1 VNPFPGPS
9 ITVPSVSARQMS
21 EVDRVME
28 EDLGIGL
35 IQMMENAGRGLA
47 RLTSRRFLDNDPAG
61 ARVEVLVGKGG
72 NGGGAL
78 VAARRLAGWGAQVSV
93 QIAGPAEELGEVPG
107 RQLQILLQMGV
118 EVKVG
123 PSNPRQEDDSGD
135 TGSPS
140 VILDGL
146 IGYSLSGPPRG
157 PVAEWIHWSAQSRSP
172 IVSLDVPSGLD
183 ASSGEPLPP
192 SVKAAATFTL
202 ALPKTG
208 LRKEPARPMVGELYL
223 GDIGVPPGVYERF
236 GFDVNGLFSS
246 GDILFLG

>member
-1 VNPFPGPS
+1 MIPFPEPA

-28 EDLGIGL
+28 EELGIGL

-61 ARVEVLVGKGG
+61 ARVKVLVGKGG

-93 QIAGPAEELGEVPG
+93 QIAGVVEELGEVPG
-107 RQLQILLQMGV
+107 RQLQILQQMGV
-118 EVKVG
+118 AVDVG
-123 PSNPRQEDDSGD
+123 PPTPRQADDSGD

-146 IGYSLSGPPRG
+146 IGYSLTGPPRY
-157 PVAEWIHWSAQSRSP
+157 PVAEWIHWSAESGRP

-183 ASSGEPLPP
+183 ASSGEP
-192 SVKAAATFTL
+192 SGGVSWWL
-202 ALPKTG
+202 ANH
-208 LRKEPARPMVGELYL
+208 R
-223 GDIGVPPGVYERF
+223 
-236 GFDVNGLFSS
+236 
-246 GDILFLG
+246 